1 MQSKNRSP
9 RHPDVGRA
17 LIDAAV
23 SLLASEGPESLT
35 TRRIAAEAG
44 TTTMTLYS
52 RFGDKRGI
60 EHAVAFEGFTRLA
73 DAMAGATG
81 GPRAP
86 LEKLV
91 AVARAYRRFAI
102 DNPALYRV
110 MFQRTLSDTEPDPRT
125 HEAGARAFGTVVA
138 CVETYGATR
147 PLDAD
152 SATVATRV
160 WAMCHGVCSL
170 ELDRIG
176 VFADTTDAFF
186 AESIRAVVRGHHS
199 EASGPG

>member
-1 MQSKNRSP
+1 MRKRKAIVVSYTVTVFGR
-9 RHPDVGRA
+9 RHERKD
-17 LIDAAV
+17 
-23 SLLASEGPESLT
+23 SLV
-35 TRRIAAEAG
+35 
-44 TTTMTLYS
+44 
-52 RFGDKRGI
+52 K
-60 EHAVAFEGFTRLA
+60 
-73 DAMAGATG
+73 
-81 GPRAP
+81 RAP
-86 LEKLV
+86 
-91 AVARAYRRFAI
+91 
-102 DNPALYRV
+102 
-110 MFQRTLSDTEPDPRT
+110 
-125 HEAGARAFGTVVA
+125 ARAFGTVVA